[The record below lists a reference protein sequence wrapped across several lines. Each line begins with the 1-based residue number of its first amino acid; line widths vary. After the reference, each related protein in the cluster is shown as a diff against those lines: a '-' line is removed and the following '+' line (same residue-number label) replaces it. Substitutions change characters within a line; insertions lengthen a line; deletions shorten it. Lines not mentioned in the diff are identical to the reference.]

1 MLRRVHGGAVPSGA
15 LTMVEPGL
23 GERHGTRAEHKR
35 QIARAAIGLLPG
47 REGSLILDGGTTTA
61 ALADVLPADRRLYLA
76 GKSGPIA
83 PPPSA
88 ASGGPPH
95 PLRGRGRGR
104 TPTPRGRPTP
114 PRPAGPPLAAGL

>member
-61 ALADVLPADRRLYLA
+61 ALADVLPADRRFF
-76 GKSGPIA
+76 GGGDPGPLA
-83 PPPSA
+83 PPPPA
-88 ASGGPPH
+88 APGGHPP
-95 PLRGRGRGR
+95 P
-104 TPTPRGRPTP
+104 
-114 PRPAGPPLAAGL
+114 PAGPGRG